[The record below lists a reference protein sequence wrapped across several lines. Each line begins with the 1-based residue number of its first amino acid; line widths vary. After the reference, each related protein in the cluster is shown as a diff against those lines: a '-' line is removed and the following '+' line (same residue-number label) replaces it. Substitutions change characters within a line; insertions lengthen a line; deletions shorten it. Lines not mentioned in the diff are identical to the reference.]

1 MIEPRI
7 IEEIRIK
14 ADIVNIIGKYL
25 PLKKRGRNFLGHCPF
40 HNEKTPSFT
49 VSPEKG
55 IFRCFGCGKSGNV
68 FSFVMEYE
76 KLDFIGAVKQLGE
89 QVGVEVVDDYS
100 KKQDHEQ
107 DVLYAINDAA
117 LKFFQQQLHNPQ
129 NHLVQAYCAERKL
142 SAEALE
148 SFGLGYAPESWDALL
163 KALPYA
169 PEKIALT
176 GLVVAKD
183 SGGGFYDRFRQRLM
197 FPIKDVRNRV
207 IAFSGRIILPDP
219 DKKQAKYVNSPESAI
234 YIKGNHLYGL
244 HAARQAIQES
254 GYVLLVEGQMDVVAC
269 HAAGL
274 KNAVASLGTAFTPN
288 QARLIQR
295 FTKKIVIAYDKDSAG
310 LEATDKAIEMLVSVD
325 CTVKVLDIP
334 AKDPDEYIQQAGVEA
349 LRYAAEHAVDYVQFK
364 LDRIMQKYNL
374 SDRVQKAAAAKDC
387 VAIIDLLENSVLRD
401 DYLTYV
407 SKRLMVGREILHDLG
422 KNATMQSLV
431 RGGYVST
438 KHTPAPLSKYQKAE
452 ILLCKALLLFP
463 EKRVHVLEV
472 VSYDLFESVW
482 QPLVKYLSGSVQ
494 AYDVLIVELDTQVTP
509 EAALYKQL
517 MTQIL
522 LHPEET
528 QEAMITDYVAV
539 VIEKGKERKRQEL
552 RDSLHVAEQAGD
564 EDKAQM
570 IMTQLAAF

>member
-14 ADIVNIIGKYL
+14 ADIVNIISKYL

-76 KLDFIGAVKQLGE
+76 KLDFVGAVKQLGE
-89 QVGVEVVDDYS
+89 QVGVEVVDDRS
-100 KKQDHEQ
+100 KKKDQEQ
-107 DVLYAINDAA
+107 DVIYAINDAA
-117 LKFFQQQLHNPQ
+117 LKFFQAQL
-129 NHLVQAYCAERKL
+129 QAPPNQLIRNYCAERKL
-142 SAEALE
+142 SLE
-148 SFGLGYAPESWDALL
+148 SIETFGLGYAPESWDALL
-163 KALPYA
+163 KAIPYP
-169 PEKIALT
+169 PEKIALS
-176 GLVVAKD
+176 GLAIAKD

-207 IAFSGRIILPDP
+207 IAFSGRIIVPDP
-219 DKKQAKYVNSPESAI
+219 EKKQAKYVNSPESPI

-269 HAAGL
+269 YASGL
-274 KNAVASLGTAFTPN
+274 KNTVASLGTAFTPN

-295 FTKKIVIAYDKDSAG
+295 FTKNVVLAYDKDSAG
-310 LEATDKAIEMLVSVD
+310 LEATDKAIEMLVPVG

-349 LRYAAEHAVDYVQFK
+349 LKYAAEHAVDYVQFK
-364 LDRIMQKYNL
+364 LDRVMQKYNL
-374 SDRVQKAAAAKDC
+374 TDRVQKASAAKDC
-387 VAIIDLLENSVLRD
+387 MGIIETLENSVLRD
-401 DYLTYV
+401 EYLTYI

-438 KHTPAPLSKYQKAE
+438 KHTPAPLNKFQKAE
-452 ILLCKALLLFP
+452 RLLGKALLLYP
-463 EKRVHVLEV
+463 GQREHVLEV
-472 VSYDLFESVW
+472 VTYELFEPEW
-482 QPLVKYLSGSVQ
+482 QPLVKYLSASALNYDEIIVALDAQGSTEAVQ
-494 AYDVLIVELDTQVTP
+494 L
-509 EAALYKQL
+509 KQL
-517 MTQIL
+517 ITQL
-522 LHPEET
+522 LLYPEDA
-528 QEAMITDYVAV
+528 QEAMIADYVAV
-539 VIEKGKERKRQEL
+539 VIEKGQELKRQTL
-552 RDSLHVAEQAGD
+552 RDSLHAAEQAGD
-564 EDKAQM
+564 EDKAHL
-570 IMTQLAAF
+570 IMTQLAAL